1 MRTLIIAA
9 ASAIFF
15 AAVIVELS
23 SRLWPES
30 QLALLIVAAVALFAN
45 GLLSH
50 RLAIRGGAA
59 PAANT
64 QERGRERGAQ
74 RSRNRRSNQRS
85 KQSSDKGGAQRS
97 KPRSD
102 SREAQASRDGQANEA
117 PPSGPRE
124 QGTVKWF
131 NRSKGYGFVIRD
143 NGEEIFV
150 HQRSIR
156 HVGEGENRRRPA
168 LRDGQAVSFVV
179 ATRDKG
185 AQAEDVVAEDG

>member
-15 AAVIVELS
+15 AAVIVEIS

-50 RLAIRGGAA
+50 RLATPGGTTQAA
-59 PAANT
+59 AADS
-64 QERGRERGAQ
+64 QERRRQRGDSQ
-74 RSRNRRSNQRS
+74 SPKNRRSKERS
-85 KQSSDKGGAQRS
+85 DQEGARRS
-97 KPRSD
+97 KPRS
-102 SREAQASRDGQANEA
+102 ETRDGGKGGGQTDDAP

-156 HVGEGENRRRPA
+156 HVGEGENRRRPV